1 MIERIPQMLT
11 IIVIIIIIKQAN
23 NSYLVS
29 LIFFYY
35 QMEISLFIV
44 LNISINRYI
53 FTFKSTL

>member
-1 MIERIPQMLT
+1 MLT

-53 FTFKSTL
+53 FTFKPTL